1 MRPIIGIFP
10 MVSPDG
16 NSYIKPDYVT
26 AIERAGGRAIL
37 LPVSH
42 NEESVDSFIDMC
54 DGFVLPGGPDIE
66 PVRYGEKKN
75 SDKCFDT
82 VPERDEFEFF
92 VFPRIL
98 ASGKP
103 MLGICRGSQLM
114 NTALGGTL
122 YQDIPTEVASEVAHR
137 EGGRDTRHEMN
148 IIKGTRLYDIIG
160 KERININSYHHQAVK
175 DLGNGLRITARSE
188 DGIIEA
194 VEGTDHPYL
203 HALQWHP
210 DTVIILDEDAAADLK
225 LKDFYKEIFENDPK
239 WARYR

>member
-16 NSYIKPDYVT
+16 NSYIKPDYVS

-42 NEESVDSFIDMC
+42 LEESVDSFIDMC
-54 DGFVLPGGPDIE
+54 DGFVFAGGPDIE
-66 PVRYGEKKN
+66 PVRYGEKK

-82 VPERDEFEFF
+82 VPERDGFEFF
-92 VFPRIL
+92 VFPRVL

-103 MLGICRGSQLM
+103 LLGICRGSQLM

-148 IIKGTRLYDIIG
+148 IIEGTPLYRIIG

-175 DLGNGLRITARSE
+175 ALGR
-188 DGIIEA
+188 GIIAMAAADDHIVEA
-194 VEGTDHPYL
+194 ICIDGHKFAVG
-203 HALQWHP
+203 LQWHP
-210 DTVIILDEDAAADLK
+210 ERMKNEHGDAIFNALIAAC
-225 LKDFYKEIFENDPK
+225 KE
-239 WARYR
+239 